1 MTERSTVKA
10 TFTLERRYRASPAR
24 VFRAFA
30 EEEAKKR
37 WFGGPDGWQQLEK
50 AFDFRVDGV
59 EVLVGRHPN
68 GVVSAFHCTYHDIVP
83 DERIVYAYRMAIDGV
98 PMSSSLAT
106 VEIRPDGEGTH
117 LTVTEYGVYF
127 DGFGTSGNAGR
138 ELGTGW
144 LLDKLGAS
152 LEGTEPPPFPG

>member
-1 MTERSTVKA
+1 MSDRNTVKA
-10 TFTLERRYRASPAR
+10 TFTLDRHYRASPAR

-30 EEEAKKR
+30 EEDAKSR

-68 GVVSAFHCTYHDIVP
+68 GVVSAFRCTYHDIVP
-83 DERIVYAYRMAIDGV
+83 DERIVYAYRMEIDGV

-106 VEIRPDGEGTH
+106 IEIRPEGDGTQ
-117 LTVTEYGVYF
+117 LTLTEYGVYF
-127 DGFGTSGNAGR
+127 DGFRETGHTGR
-138 ELGTGW
+138 EHGTGW

-152 LEGTEPPPFPG
+152 LEGREAPPFPG